1 MCASNRPWI
10 AVSRIFRLLESLC
23 WDVYTRPALKWPS
36 GRITWYFQNLKDPAF
51 QVGKSSAIFW
61 GSISYATNRPAGHL
75 PFRQLAVDVLDW
87 FITRSRLLCRA
98 HTGLTCCEKWT
109 SVKLP
114 SHWALLRFPE
124 GYQWEVEMLCLIW
137 FTSYFGSYCRT
148 YIIRATSEQILP
160 QVLMQ
165 EASDTASFPGILNKE
180 AKKKLCKNKNIA
192 PDMVCVCFF
201 QVSGH
206 PASSS
211 RYSINTSSVGV
222 NYSNF
227 STAFIPNSIVDW

>member
-1 MCASNRPWI
+1 
-10 AVSRIFRLLESLC
+10 
-23 WDVYTRPALKWPS
+23 
-36 GRITWYFQNLKDPAF
+36 
-51 QVGKSSAIFW
+51 
-61 GSISYATNRPAGHL
+61 
-75 PFRQLAVDVLDW
+75 
-87 FITRSRLLCRA
+87 
-98 HTGLTCCEKWT
+98 
-109 SVKLP
+109 
-114 SHWALLRFPE
+114 
-124 GYQWEVEMLCLIW
+124 
-137 FTSYFGSYCRT
+137 
-148 YIIRATSEQILP
+148 
-160 QVLMQ
+160 MQ

-192 PDMVCVCFF
+192 PDMVWVCFF